1 MVIANDMMHTFIDGL
16 QEYIRVSTQR
26 GSDIRVSTQRGS
38 DVTCVLPEGEWSSL
52 TI

>member
-16 QEYIRVSTQR
+16 QEYIRVC
-26 GSDIRVSTQRGS
+26 TQRGS

>member
-16 QEYIRVSTQR
+16 QEYIRVS
-26 GSDIRVSTQRGS
+26 STQRGS
-38 DVTCVLPEGEWSSL
+38 DVSCVLPLEGEWSSL